1 MELEIVMQGMRD
13 FERAKGV
20 KIGEGSERSCFLN
33 AFDSNRC
40 FKVSRQE
47 NSLQTRREIKFFEDL
62 SKKNIKLSF
71 LPIYYGAFKI
81 KNFIGYEQESFVDHT
96 RGGNYDSVVSLG
108 EYIEDSKNDL
118 EKILHDLN
126 QIKFEML
133 SKNILCCDLSTSNII
148 VAISKNN
155 ARYVIIDGFGAT
167 EFIPICKYFK
177 FFGRK
182 KIERQWK
189 KLEQR
194 LIPWIYKMKR
204 DNSEIKFL

>member
-1 MELEIVMQGMRD
+1 MVI
-13 FERAKGV
+13 F
-20 KIGEGSERSCFLN
+20 
-33 AFDSNRC
+33 
-40 FKVSRQE
+40 
-47 NSLQTRREIKFFEDL
+47 
-62 SKKNIKLSF
+62 
-71 LPIYYGAFKI
+71 IYYGAFKI

-155 ARYVIIDGFGAT
+155 VRYVIIDGFGAT

-194 LIPWIYKMKR
+194 LIPWIYKRKR